1 MFKKFQ
7 FIVSL
12 VLFLSLGIFAQ
23 NLKTAKD
30 INPNLGPFV
39 KSSQLSV
46 EAMWDVQLEF
56 NALTLSGAAGNA
68 GAEYDGTSF
77 YSTRWA
83 SNLIHEY
90 SGDGTALVREFS
102 IPGVTGLRDLA
113 YDGQYFYGGASANT
127 IYQMDFTTNTLVGT
141 IASPVAVRHIAYD
154 SDNDAFW
161 VGNWATDIYL
171 VGRDG
176 STLAQIPAA
185 THTGTGVYGS
195 CYDNV
200 SPGGP
205 YLWIFDQGSVV
216 GAPQLIRQ
224 LQLPGGTPTGV
235 QHNVYEDVAL
245 DNPTGSAGG
254 LFSTTDFATGIFS
267 IGGLMQSG
275 DGIAPEE
282 IFLYEVAS
290 AGPPCPIDP
299 PSNPSPVSGTTDVS
313 ITGNTA
319 NWTNGAGATAIEVWF
334 GPVGNLAMVY
344 DGTPVTSLSL
354 AAVEPLDYFTTYGW
368 RVIGKNDTCS
378 IAGPVW
384 TFTTEQDPNL
394 VVLFFDDFEAGSGL
408 WNILNNGGTCV
419 WTVYTPPFPNLYT
432 LPCDPACGSVLSADS
447 DECGSG
453 STINSSAVIASPL
466 DISLYSQ
473 VDLEFDQDFND
484 FGGPDEGYVE
494 VSNDGGTT
502 WNIVWQQIGAD
513 LRNTHEV
520 VDISAFAA
528 LQSSVLIRFRSVQP
542 AWDWWW
548 TIDNVK
554 VIGSGVV
561 PVELTSFA
569 ATTDNR
575 NVTLNWS
582 TATELNNSGFQ
593 VERSSGSAYEV
604 VGFVAGSGTTTEI
617 RNYNFVDQNVA
628 SGTYSYRLKQVD
640 FDGTF
645 EYSNAIEVEVVG
657 VKEFTL
663 GQNYPNPFNPST
675 TINFSLAVDSKVS
688 LKIFDV
694 LGQEVATLINGQM
707 AAGSQKVSF
716 DASSLN
722 SGVYFYRIDAS
733 GIDGQKFSSVK
744 KMILTK

>member
-39 KSSQLSV
+39 KSTQLSV

-56 NALTLSGAAGNA
+56 NALTISGAAGNA

-127 IYQMDFTTNTLVGT
+127 IYQMDFATNTLVGT

-205 YLWIFDQGSVV
+205 YLWIFDQGNVV

-235 QHNVYEDVAL
+235 QHNVYDDVAL

-299 PSNPSPVSGTTDVS
+299 PINPSPAAGATDVP

-319 NWTNGAGATAIEVWF
+319 GWTNGVGANAIEVWF

-344 DGTPVTSLSL
+344 DGTPLTSLPL

-384 TFTTEQDPNL
+384 TFTTVQDPSL
-394 VVLFFDDFEAGSGL
+394 VSLFFEDFESGPGL
-408 WNILNNGGTCV
+408 WTITNDGGTCV
-419 WTVYTPPFPNLYT
+419 FTVAPITQNSYT
-432 LPCDPACGSVLSADS
+432 LPPTAAGNVLSADA
-447 DECGSG
+447 DFCGSG
-453 STINSSAVIASPL
+453 STLLSTATLNSPIDA
-466 DISLYSQ
+466 SLYQ
-473 VDLEFDQDFND
+473 NVVLEFDNDWQAINAADFS
-484 FGGPDEGYVE
+484 YVE
-494 VSNDGGTT
+494 VSVDGGTT
-502 WNIVWQQIGAD
+502 WTPVRTFD
-513 LRNTHEV
+513 VTDVRNTHEV
-520 VDISAFAA
+520 IDISSFVA
-528 LQSSVLIRFRSVQP
+528 LQSFQLRLRTIQP
-542 AWDWWW
+542 GWDWWW
-548 TIDNVK
+548 AVDNLA

-575 NVTLNWS
+575 NVTLK
-582 TATELNNSGFQ
+582 LVNSNRIKQ
-593 VERSSGSAYEV
+593 
-604 VGFVAGSGTTTEI
+604 
-617 RNYNFVDQNVA
+617 Q
-628 SGTYSYRLKQVD
+628 RLP
-640 FDGTF
+640 G
-645 EYSNAIEVEVVG
+645 
-657 VKEFTL
+657 
-663 GQNYPNPFNPST
+663 
-675 TINFSLAVDSKVS
+675 
-688 LKIFDV
+688 
-694 LGQEVATLINGQM
+694 
-707 AAGSQKVSF
+707 
-716 DASSLN
+716 
-722 SGVYFYRIDAS
+722 
-733 GIDGQKFSSVK
+733 
-744 KMILTK
+744 

>member
-1 MFKKFQ
+1 MNYQITIIKLFPALIKSISINHSGGSLMFKKFQ

-39 KSSQLSV
+39 KSTQLSV

-90 SGDGTALVREFS
+90 SGDGTALVRAFS

-113 YDGQYFYGGASANT
+113 YDGQYFYGGAASTT
-127 IYQMDFTTNTLVGT
+127 IYQMDFATNTLMGT
-141 IASPVAVRHIAYD
+141 ITSPVGVRHIAYD

-161 VGNWATDIYL
+161 VGNWDTDIYL

-185 THTGTGVYGS
+185 THTGTGNYGS

-205 YLWIFDQGSVV
+205 YLWIFDQGNVA

-235 QHNVYEDVAL
+235 QHNVYDDVAL

-299 PSNPSPVSGTTDVS
+299 PSNPSPASGTTDVP
-313 ITGNTA
+313 INGNTA
-319 NWTNGAGATAIEVWF
+319 GWANGAGANAIEVWF

-344 DGTPVTSLSL
+344 DGIPVTSLSL

-384 TFTTEQDPNL
+384 TFTTEQDPGL
-394 VVLFFDDFEAGSGL
+394 ATLFYDDFESGIGN
-408 WNILNNGGTCV
+408 WTVTNNGGNIDWQIAQVIRPGT
-419 WTVYTPPFPNLYT
+419 TQYT
-432 LPCDPACGSVLSADS
+432 LPA
-447 DECGSG
+447 
-453 STINSSAVIASPL
+453 
-466 DISLYSQ
+466 
-473 VDLEFDQDFND
+473 
-484 FGGPDEGYVE
+484 
-494 VSNDGGTT
+494 
-502 WNIVWQQIGAD
+502 
-513 LRNTHEV
+513 
-520 VDISAFAA
+520 
-528 LQSSVLIRFRSVQP
+528 
-542 AWDWWW
+542 
-548 TIDNVK
+548 
-554 VIGSGVV
+554 
-561 PVELTSFA
+561 
-569 ATTDNR
+569 
-575 NVTLNWS
+575 
-582 TATELNNSGFQ
+582 TAT
-593 VERSSGSAYEV
+593 GS
-604 VGFVAGSGTTTEI
+604 
-617 RNYNFVDQNVA
+617 
-628 SGTYSYRLKQVD
+628 L
-640 FDGTF
+640 
-645 EYSNAIEVEVVG
+645 
-657 VKEFTL
+657 
-663 GQNYPNPFNPST
+663 
-675 TINFSLAVDSKVS
+675 LAAD
-688 LKIFDV
+688 I
-694 LGQEVATLINGQM
+694 
-707 AAGSQKVSF
+707 
-716 DASSLN
+716 
-722 SGVYFYRIDAS
+722 
-733 GIDGQKFSSVK
+733 
-744 KMILTK
+744 